1 MKKLL
6 SNLIPVLLFF
16 GILSGCETTD
26 PVIDEAQLNI
36 YTQNFDSAHASL
48 DRFIEQNPNSGVGY
62 YYKALAYSQE
72 AAIVE
77 PPSDRKPYYRD
88 FRESIVTSRD
98 LFEGLEEKPDE
109 AGEVDNL
116 ILNTWGREHN
126 ASLDYATND
135 SVMASMDEP
144 LKVAI
149 AHLENAI
156 IVNPDSTL
164 SYDVL
169 SQIHYMD
176 GNFKAAA
183 EVLAESMEL
192 KNPPPSD
199 DYDRIALFYSQSDQ
213 TQKAIDVLEEGL
225 EIYPDTVSLSQKL
238 ADNFMVAGKVDRA
251 IQTLEDLI
259 ERDPQNPQYHLVLGT
274 LLLSE
279 TEDLTNEISDLYD
292 QIYDLRSELRNASGS
307 KVTELENQISEL
319 EDQIQANIEQVE
331 EFNTLS
337 EEELLRTLEL
347 RPDDENAY
355 NALGV
360 LYQNKAA
367 ILFGQ
372 RNYTDDL
379 DMAEQYDKEA
389 KALLQ
394 KAMENYEKTVE
405 LNPENKNAWQ
415 SLANIYIT
423 LDMQDKY
430 EEAIEKAGN

>member
-36 YTQNFDSAHASL
+36 YTQNYDSAHASL
-48 DRFIEQNPNSGVGY
+48 DRFIEQNPNNGIGY
-62 YYKALAYSQE
+62 YYKALAYSQQ
-72 AAIVE
+72 AANIQ

-88 FRESIVTSRD
+88 FRESIVKSRD
-98 LFEGLEEKPDE
+98 LFEDVEEKPDE
-109 AGEVDNL
+109 AAEVDNL
-116 ILNTWGREHN
+116 ILNAWGREHN
-126 ASLDYATND
+126 ASLEYATND
-135 SVMASMDEP
+135 SVMASMEEP
-144 LKVAI
+144 LKVAV

-176 GNFKAAA
+176 GNFEAAA

-192 KNPPPSD
+192 KNPPPAE
-199 DYDRIALFYSQSDQ
+199 DYDRIAAFYAQ
-213 TQKAIDVLEEGL
+213 TGKNEKAIDMLQEGL
-225 EIYPDTVSLSQKL
+225 ELYPDSVSLTQKL
-238 ADNFMVAGKVDRA
+238 ADNYMNVGERGRA
-251 IQTLEDLI
+251 IEVLEELI
-259 ERDPQNPQYHLVLGT
+259 ASDPDNPQYHLVLGT
-274 LLLSE
+274 IILTE
-279 TEDLTNEISDLYD
+279 TEGFTQRISEIYD
-292 QIYDLRSELRNASGS
+292 EIYDLRSELRNASGS
-307 KVTELENQISEL
+307 KANDLENQIETLEEEIDERLAQTNEL
-319 EDQIQANIEQVE
+319 NDLAEK
-331 EFNTLS
+331 
-337 EEELLRTLEL
+337 ELLRTLEL
-347 RPDDENAY
+347 RPDDETAY

-360 LYQNKAA
+360 LYQNRAA
-367 ILFGQ
+367 VLFGQ
-372 RNYTDDL
+372 RNYTDDIDL
-379 DMAEQYDKEA
+379 ADQYDAEA

-405 LNPENKNAWQ
+405 LNPENKGAWQ